1 MTRHVLATAYA
12 CQPGV
17 GSEPGIGWNWA
28 VEIAKR
34 NRLTLITRENNVAAV
49 ESEAKRLQLAIKV
62 VGFDLPKWKRSFKKG
77 ARGAVPYFAMW
88 QKGLEAVASEIHAQD
103 AVDVTHHLTFA
114 SSWIGS
120 GLANLDVPFVW
131 GPVGQ
136 HPRVPDDAILGSDLS
151 FRAREV
157 CKTRVRGVG
166 SQTPLLQS
174 TLDNSDVILSL
185 GMEFEKRVPQQY
197 QYKTV
202 HMLAAGVND
211 FDCASLN
218 FERKRTMEIVFVG
231 RLTDLKGVRLAM
243 EAFGKL
249 RYRQPLTRL
258 TFIGDGER
266 RAWLQARTK
275 ELGLGDAVRIFGQV
289 SHNAV
294 LQRMRAADLFLFPS
308 FEGGGMVVLEAM
320 ASGLPVIC
328 LDRGG
333 PSEMVA
339 HNNGMAVP
347 YKNFDDAS
355 ETLALAM
362 EVMAKDDKLR
372 QHVARNGAK
381 WVHHTATWK
390 SKGEKLDWIYDQ
402 ATEHYWRV
410 RRAEGS
416 SISGQVGTS
425 PIQQTDVA

>member
-1 MTRHVLATAYA
+1 M
-12 CQPGV
+12 
-17 GSEPGIGWNWA
+17 
-28 VEIAKR
+28 
-34 NRLTLITRENNVAAV
+34 AAA
-49 ESEAKRLQLAIKV
+49 ESEAKRLHLPIKV
-62 VGFDLPKWKRSFKKG
+62 VDFDLPKWKRSFKKG

-88 QKGLEAVASEIHAQD
+88 QKGLEAVARKIHAQD
-103 AVDVTHHLTFA
+103 PVHITHHLTFA

-120 GLANLDVPFVW
+120 GLANLEVPFVW

-185 GMEFEKRVPQQY
+185 GLEFEKRIPQQY

-211 FDCASLN
+211 FDFANLD
-218 FERKRTMEIVFVG
+218 FERKRVMEIVFVG

-275 ELGLGDAVRIFGQV
+275 ELGLGDAVRTFGQV
-289 SHNAV
+289 SHNKV
-294 LQRMRAADLFLFPS
+294 LERMRAADLFLFPS

-333 PSEMVA
+333 PAEMVA
-339 HNNGMAVP
+339 HNNGLAVP
-347 YKNFDDAS
+347 YKSFDDAAES
-355 ETLALAM
+355 LALAM
-362 EVMAKDDKLR
+362 EVMAKNDNLR

-390 SKGEKLDWIYDQ
+390 SKGEKLDWIYNQ
-402 ATEHYWRV
+402 ATEHFWRV
-410 RRAEGS
+410 RHTEGS
-416 SISGQVGTS
+416 STPGQVDTA
-425 PIQQTDVA
+425 PIQKNDAA

>member
-1 MTRHVLATAYA
+1 MKRHILATAYA

-17 GSEPGIGWNWA
+17 GSESGIGWRWA

-34 NRLTLITRENNVAAV
+34 NQLTLITRENNV
-49 ESEAKRLQLAIKV
+49 LAIENAAKSMDLPMKV

-88 QKGLEAVASEIHAQD
+88 QKGIEAVARGIHEQD
-103 AVDVTHHLTFA
+103 PIDVAHHLTFA

-120 GLANLDVPFVW
+120 GLANIERPFVW

-166 SQTPLLQS
+166 SHTPLLQA
-174 TLDNSDVILSL
+174 TLDNADVILSL
-185 GMEFEKRVPQQY
+185 GQEFEKRVPIQH

-202 HMLAAGVND
+202 HMLAAGVNT
-211 FDCASLN
+211 FDIKDLD
-218 FERKRTMEIVFVG
+218 FERKRTLEIMFAG

-266 RAWLQARTK
+266 RRWLQARTK
-275 ELGLGDAVRIFGQV
+275 ELGLGDAVRITGQI
-289 SHNAV
+289 SHSKV
-294 LQRMRAADLFLFPS
+294 LERMRNADLFLFPS

-320 ASGLPVIC
+320 ASGLPVIS

-333 PSEMVA
+333 PGEMVA
-339 HNNGMAVP
+339 HNNGMSVP
-347 YKNFDDAS
+347 YKNFDDAA

-362 EVMAKDDKLR
+362 EVMAKDEELR

-381 WVHHTATWK
+381 WAHHTATWE
-390 SKGEKLDWIYDQ
+390 SKGEQLDWIYDQ
-402 ATEHYWRV
+402 AAEHHWRV
-410 RRAEGS
+410 QRIKRSGLPS
-416 SISGQVGTS
+416 SPSIEH
-425 PIQQTDVA
+425 TDAA